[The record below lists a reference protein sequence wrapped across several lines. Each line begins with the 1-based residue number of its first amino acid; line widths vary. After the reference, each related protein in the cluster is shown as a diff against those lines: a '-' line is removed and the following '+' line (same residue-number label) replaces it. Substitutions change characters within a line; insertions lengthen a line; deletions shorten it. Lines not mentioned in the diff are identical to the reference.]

1 MRTKFSCFYIFQQIK
16 IITFV
21 QRQSVQMQPLSKIS
35 DPQTM
40 RGTRWQGR
48 EGWLAGSR
56 RAWGGAEQVG
66 VTSIQT
72 PGNSGLASESP
83 NYPTC
88 WDDHR
93 RIFGKQPLSKPKQT
107 TMNTSIFLP
116 VLPHP
121 KTLSFPCQILNPA
134 DRRRVI
140 FVAVCWM
147 GKHLNFCFG
156 THFCETLPSTVGSD
170 VHLLSFHTKK
180 PVKTLPQQ
188 VGDPRLIQDGY
199 EQW

>member
-107 TMNTSIFLP
+107 TMKTSIFLP

-121 KTLSFPCQILNPA
+121 KPYPFLAKSLTQRTGEELFLLLFAGWESTLTSALGLTFVRHFPLQWALMS
-134 DRRRVI
+134 I
-140 FVAVCWM
+140 FWVSTLRNQW
-147 GKHLNFCFG
+147 KLFPSRLG
-156 THFCETLPSTVGSD
+156 TLG
-170 VHLLSFHTKK
+170 
-180 PVKTLPQQ
+180 
-188 VGDPRLIQDGY
+188 
-199 EQW
+199 

>member
-107 TMNTSIFLP
+107 TMKMTVSMRYN
-116 VLPHP
+116 
-121 KTLSFPCQILNPA
+121 
-134 DRRRVI
+134 
-140 FVAVCWM
+140 FVPTGVAKKKGRLLVNVE
-147 GKHLNFCFG
+147 KL
-156 THFCETLPSTVGSD
+156 EPLEIVG
-170 VHLLSFHTKK
+170 
-180 PVKTLPQQ
+180 
-188 VGDPRLIQDGY
+188 GY
-199 EQW
+199 GQMR